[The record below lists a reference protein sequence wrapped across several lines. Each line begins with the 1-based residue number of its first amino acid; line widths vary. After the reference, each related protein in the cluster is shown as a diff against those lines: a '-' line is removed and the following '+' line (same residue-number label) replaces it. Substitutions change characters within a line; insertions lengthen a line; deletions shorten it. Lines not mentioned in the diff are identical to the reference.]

1 MKGAKPLKLGE
12 IYGPLMIA
20 LSCLCGAIINW
31 GKSWFL
37 VSILGFGVVICGII
51 VLLNIR
57 RAKKE

>member
-1 MKGAKPLKLGE
+1 MKGAKSLRLGE
-12 IYGPLMIA
+12 IYGASIIG
-20 LSCLCGAIINW
+20 LSCLCGVMINW

-51 VLLNIR
+51 VLLKIL